1 MVFLDIKIV
10 NISTKHHF
18 AFGTST
24 LKFMKLTIL
33 VENFIAFQNV
43 RSFFSRI
50 KDKDFLTLDLL
61 THVQYDHFGPDIPD
75 VQK

>member
-1 MVFLDIKIV
+1 
-10 NISTKHHF
+10 
-18 AFGTST
+18 
-24 LKFMKLTIL
+24 MKLTIL

-50 KDKDFLTLDLL
+50 KDEDFLTLDLL
-61 THVQYDHFGPDIPD
+61 THVQYDRFGPDIPD

>member
-1 MVFLDIKIV
+1 
-10 NISTKHHF
+10 
-18 AFGTST
+18 
-24 LKFMKLTIL
+24 MKLTNL

-50 KDKDFLTLDLL
+50 KDEDFLTLDLF
-61 THVQYDHFGPDIPD
+61 THVQYDHQYFGPDIPD

>member
-1 MVFLDIKIV
+1 
-10 NISTKHHF
+10 
-18 AFGTST
+18 
-24 LKFMKLTIL
+24 MKLTIL
-33 VENFIAFQNV
+33 VENFIVFQNV

-50 KDKDFLTLDLL
+50 KDEDCLTLDLF